1 MEFTKNS
8 IPLTRLI
15 YSKASGMKIPVSGTF
30 ELSPVC
36 NFACQM
42 CYVRKT
48 QKEVNAHHRPMV
60 TLEQW
65 LEIARDAKEKGMLF
79 LLLTGGEPFLWP
91 GFWELYEELIKMG
104 FLVSINTNGSLI
116 NDEAIEKLKKLPPKR
131 LNITLYGASD
141 ETYEALCGAKNMFRK
156 VDETITKLKEA
167 GIMMKI
173 NCSLTPS
180 NVKDM
185 EAIINYTK
193 EKDLILEM
201 ASYMFP
207 PIRRDADCIGENHRF
222 TPEDYGKYQ
231 LQSYRLQ
238 YGEEQ
243 YQKMLNKI
251 KEKVVPPPGLDESCW
266 DPIDGK
272 IRCRAGKAAFWVT
285 WDGYLTPCGMMP
297 EPKIDMYQQTF
308 SESWDELVKISEKVS
323 LSGVCNTCPDKELC
337 HTCAAVAMAET
348 GTTEG
353 IPTYLCKT
361 VEELQKI
368 ADEEFTDDI

>member
-1 MEFTKNS
+1 MDFTKNS
-8 IPLTRLI
+8 VPLTRLI

-36 NFACQM
+36 NFSCKM
-42 CYVRKT
+42 CYVRKS
-48 QKEVNAHHRPMV
+48 QKEVNAHHRPMMK
-60 TLEQW
+60 LEQW
-65 LEIARDAKEKGMLF
+65 LEIAREAKEKGMLF

-91 GFWELYEELIKMG
+91 DFWQLYEELVKMG

-116 NDEAIEKLKKLPPKR
+116 DDEVIEKLKKLPPKR

-156 VDETITKLKEA
+156 VDETITKLREA
-167 GIMMKI
+167 GIMVKI

-193 EKDLILEM
+193 EKKLILEM

-207 PIRRDADCIGENHRF
+207 PIRRDADRIGENHRF
-222 TPEDYGKYQ
+222 TVEDYGKYQ

-238 YGEEQ
+238 YGEKQ
-243 YQKMLNKI
+243 YQAMLKRI
-251 KEKVVPPPGLDESCW
+251 KEKVVPPPGLDESCR

-272 IRCRAGKAAFWVT
+272 IRCRAGKASFWIT
-285 WDGYLTPCGMMP
+285 WDGYMTPCGMMP
-297 EPKIDMYQQTF
+297 EPKIDMYENGF
-308 SESWDELVKISEKVS
+308 SESWDEMVKISERVS

-348 GTTEG
+348 GKVEG

-361 VEELQKI
+361 VEELQRI
-368 ADEEFTDDI
+368 ADKDFTDII